1 MALTL
6 PFIINLFIVQFFV
19 DERRPLLDNV
29 KNVGENIHDKTN
41 FEISKLLLFGVS
53 SNNDASN
60 SSNLKVA
67 IQYILDIKKFDV
79 RLTSCCL
86 VLKDLNFLIHTLT
99 LLPPTVVH
107 ARFNDNKMF
116 VFFYYYCRCC
126 SSPVIFCLVLFSIKW
141 FYNQFLNAL

>member
-1 MALTL
+1 MKGGHSWTTL
-6 PFIINLFIVQFFV
+6 KML
-19 DERRPLLDNV
+19 E
-29 KNVGENIHDKTN
+29 KTLMIKL
-41 FEISKLLLFGVS
+41 ISKSQNCFYLGFLQIMMHQ
-53 SNNDASN
+53 
-60 SSNLKVA
+60 
-67 IQYILDIKKFDV
+67 IQVIWKLPYYILDIKKFDV

-126 SSPVIFCLVLFSIKW
+126 LSPVIFCLVLFSIKW

>member
-1 MALTL
+1 MKGGHSWTTL
-6 PFIINLFIVQFFV
+6 KML
-19 DERRPLLDNV
+19 E
-29 KNVGENIHDKTN
+29 KTLMIKL
-41 FEISKLLLFGVS
+41 ISKSQNCFYLGFLQIMMHQ
-53 SNNDASN
+53 
-60 SSNLKVA
+60 
-67 IQYILDIKKFDV
+67 IQVIWKLPYYILDIKKFDV

-116 VFFYYYCRCC
+116 VFFYYYCHCC
-126 SSPVIFCLVLFSIKW
+126 LSPVIFCLVLFSIKW

>member
-6 PFIINLFIVQFFV
+6 PFIINLFIVQFFLGGHSWTTLKML
-19 DERRPLLDNV
+19 E
-29 KNVGENIHDKTN
+29 KTLMIKL
-41 FEISKLLLFGVS
+41 ISKSQNCFYLGFLQIMMHQ
-53 SNNDASN
+53 
-60 SSNLKVA
+60 
-67 IQYILDIKKFDV
+67 IQVIWKLPYYILDIKKFDV

-126 SSPVIFCLVLFSIKW
+126 LSPVIFCLVLFSIKW

>member
-6 PFIINLFIVQFFV
+6 PFIINLFIVQFFLGGHSWTTLKML
-19 DERRPLLDNV
+19 E
-29 KNVGENIHDKTN
+29 KTLMIKL
-41 FEISKLLLFGVS
+41 ISKSQNCFYLGFLQIMMHQ
-53 SNNDASN
+53 
-60 SSNLKVA
+60 
-67 IQYILDIKKFDV
+67 IQVIWKLPYYILDIKKFDV

-99 LLPPTVVH
+99 LLPATVVH
-107 ARFNDNKMF
+107 ARCNDNKMF

-126 SSPVIFCLVLFSIKW
+126 LSPVIFCLVLFSIKW